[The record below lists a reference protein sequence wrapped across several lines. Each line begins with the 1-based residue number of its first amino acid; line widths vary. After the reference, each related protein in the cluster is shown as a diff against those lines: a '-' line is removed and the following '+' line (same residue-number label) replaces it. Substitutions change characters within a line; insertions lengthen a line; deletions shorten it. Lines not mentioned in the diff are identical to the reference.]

1 MKYGESIGFVTGK
14 MKKVIADFN
23 GLGFFIAIYMHDLSK
38 KTFRLSRAGVTQ
50 NLSPA
55 YSLPLKS

>member
-1 MKYGESIGFVTGK
+1 MKYGESIGFGTGK
-14 MKKVIADFN
+14 MKIVIADFN
-23 GLGFFIAIYMHDLSK
+23 GLGFCIAMHDLSK